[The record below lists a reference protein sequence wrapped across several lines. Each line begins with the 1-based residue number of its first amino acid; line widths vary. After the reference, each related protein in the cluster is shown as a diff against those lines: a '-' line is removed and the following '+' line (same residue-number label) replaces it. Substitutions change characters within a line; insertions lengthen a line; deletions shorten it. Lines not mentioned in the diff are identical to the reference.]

1 MRVHDVMFFF
11 LAVALACAPHGSSE
25 ARGAG
30 ADSAAKPDSLAT
42 VRGTMVER
50 QIRARG
56 VRDPRVLRAMRTVP
70 RHEFVPASVRPYAY
84 ADEPQPIGQQQTIS
98 QPFIVAYMTEAAEI
112 ERGDRVLEIGTGSGY
127 QAAVLAELAREVYS
141 MEIIPELAEQA
152 RATLQ
157 RLGYRNVRV
166 RTGNGYLGWP
176 EHAPYDAILVT
187 AAPEEVPQPLVEQ
200 LAVGGRM
207 IVPVGAEH
215 QQMMIIERTA
225 RGVVERRT
233 IPVRF
238 VPMTGKP
245 RSQDR

>member
-1 MRVHDVMFFF
+1 MRVHAMIF
-11 LAVALACAPHGSSE
+11 LLLPLALACAPQGSSE

-30 ADSAAKPDSLAT
+30 ADSAAKREDSLAV
-42 VRGTMVER
+42 VRGTMVET

-56 VRDPRVLRAMRTVP
+56 VRDPRVLRAMRSVP

-127 QAAVLAELAREVYS
+127 QAAVLAELAREVYT

-152 RATLQ
+152 RATLE

-187 AAPEEVPQPLVEQ
+187 AAPEEVPQPLVDQ

-207 IVPVGAEH
+207 VVPVGAE
-215 QQMMIIERTA
+215 QQAMMIIERTA

-245 RSQDR
+245 RP

>member
-1 MRVHDVMFFF
+1 MRVHALF
-11 LAVALACAPHGSSE
+11 LFIPAVALACAPQASSE
-25 ARGAG
+25 TRGAG
-30 ADSAAKPDSLAT
+30 ADSAAKPDSLAA
-42 VRGTMVER
+42 VRGTMVET

-56 VRDPRVLRAMRTVP
+56 VRDPDVLRAMRTVP
-70 RHEFVPASVRPYAY
+70 RHEFVPASVRPSAY
-84 ADEPQPIGQQQTIS
+84 ADEPQPIGQLQTIS

-141 MEIIPELAEQA
+141 MEIIPELAERA
-152 RATLQ
+152 RVTLE

-187 AAPEEVPQPLVEQ
+187 AAPEDVPQPLVDQ

-207 IVPVGAEH
+207 IVPVGAE
-215 QQMMIIERTA
+215 QQEMRIIERTA

-245 RSQDR
+245 WP